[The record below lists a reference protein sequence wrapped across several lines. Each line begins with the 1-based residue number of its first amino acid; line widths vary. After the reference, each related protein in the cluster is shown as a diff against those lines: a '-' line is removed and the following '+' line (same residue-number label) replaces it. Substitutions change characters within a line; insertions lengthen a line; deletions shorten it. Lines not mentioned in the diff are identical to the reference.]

1 MNRMFAIPPSCRW
14 IAAAVLV
21 VFLSSFN
28 AASFDAA
35 AAEKNSA
42 YLAALE
48 SITTKTLKQHVDYL
62 ADDALEG
69 REAGARGG
77 RTAGDYILARFQQY
91 RLSAAGADGDYFQP
105 FAPNFRNVLGLLRG
119 SDPRL
124 RDQVIVV
131 GAHYDHIGYG
141 TRRNSRGPI
150 GYIHNGADDNASGT
164 SGLLELAEAF
174 SMLPEPPKRSIL
186 FAAWDA
192 EEKGLLGTRHWLA
205 RPTVPREHVV
215 FALNMDMI
223 GRLRNDE
230 LVVLGSRT
238 GYGLRRLICRHNPDL
253 KLRFSWSL
261 RPNADHWSFFEQD
274 IPVLMLHT
282 GLHDQYHRPGDDAE
296 LINNA
301 GIRRVARL
309 AFEMVHDL
317 ANRAE
322 PPRFRPAGRY
332 ETPER
337 QRQLADRPV
346 RLGGKPLR
354 VGITWRVDEAAP
366 CTVILTHV
374 VAGSPAALAGLRG
387 GDRVYQIA
395 GKAFTD
401 DARFAELIK
410 TLPGPLELL
419 VERDGKLRVVVLDF
433 DAKPLERAA

>member
-1 MNRMFAIPPSCRW
+1 MFAIPPFYRW

-21 VFLSSFN
+21 VFLSS
-28 AASFDAA
+28 SAA
-35 AAEKNSA
+35 AVEKNSA
-42 YLAALE
+42 YLSALE
-48 SITTKTLKQHVDYL
+48 SITTQTLKQHVDYL

-69 REAGARGG
+69 REAGTRGG
-77 RTAGDYILARFQQY
+77 RTAGDYVRARFQQY
-91 RLSAAGADGDYFQP
+91 QLSAAGADGDYFQP

-119 SDPRL
+119 SDPKL
-124 RDQVIVV
+124 QDQVIVV

-150 GYIHNGADDNASGT
+150 GQIHNGADDNASGA

-230 LVVLGSRT
+230 LTVFGSRT

-253 KLRFSWSL
+253 KLSFSWSL

-282 GLHDQYHRPGDDAE
+282 GLHDQYHAPGDDAE

-309 AFEMVHDL
+309 AFETIHDL

-337 QRQLADRPV
+337 QRQLANRPV
-346 RLGGKPLR
+346 QLNGKPLR

-366 CTVILTHV
+366 GTVILTHV
-374 VAGSPAALAGLRG
+374 VAGSPAALAGLHG
-387 GDRVYQIA
+387 GDRIYQIA
-395 GKAFTD
+395 GKAFAD

-419 VERDGKLRVVVLDF
+419 VERDGKLRVVVLRF